1 MVPHISEELWQILNN
16 EKMLCH
22 EPWPLVDKTFLQK
35 KIIEIPV
42 QINGKMR
49 ALVNVPVNTNKIDL
63 ENIALKNKNILKFLN
78 AKPKKVIIVPNRVIN
93 FVV

>member
-1 MVPHISEELWQILNN
+1 
-16 EKMLCH
+16 
-22 EPWPLVDKTFLQK
+22 
-35 KIIEIPV
+35 
-42 QINGKMR
+42 MR
-49 ALVNVPVNTNKIDL
+49 ALINVPVNTNKSDL